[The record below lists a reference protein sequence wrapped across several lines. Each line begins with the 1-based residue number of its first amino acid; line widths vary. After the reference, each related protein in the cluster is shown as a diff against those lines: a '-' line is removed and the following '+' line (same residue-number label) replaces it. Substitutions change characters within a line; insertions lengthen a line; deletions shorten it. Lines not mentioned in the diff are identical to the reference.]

1 MRLDARE
8 ISRILVALLLA
19 TACAAVQASAQES
32 DRAFLT
38 VTPLGANGFL
48 LGDAFDPI
56 PVDGGE
62 EGEVAFSFEDGLGY
76 GLSVA
81 ARVSDRL
88 SLEVLGNRLRS
99 SLSASAGSL
108 RVGFDLAYYGLY
120 GGGLYRL
127 RSATDAARP
136 YLAAGVGARWYD
148 FDAFDSTERDLA
160 WNVGGGL
167 EVDTGWL
174 ADVRLDLRDYMSI
187 LSVEETELSS
197 GEEVGGDSVQHDVI
211 LNVGLAFD
219 LF

>member
-1 MRLDARE
+1 MNGDVWKLSSAL
-8 ISRILVALLLA
+8 IALLLA
-19 TACAAVQASAQES
+19 LTFSAAGAAGQEP

-48 LGDAFDPI
+48 VGEAFDPI
-56 PVDGGE
+56 PVEGG

-76 GLSVA
+76 GLSAA

-99 SLSASAGSL
+99 SLDASTGSL
-108 RVGFDLAYYGLY
+108 RVGFELAYYGLY

-127 RSATDAARP
+127 RGATEAARP
-136 YLAAGVGARWYD
+136 YLAAGVGAKWYD
-148 FDAFDSTERDLA
+148 FDAFGSTERDLA

-174 ADVRLDLRDYMSI
+174 ADVRLDLRDYMSV
-187 LSVEETELSS
+187 LSVEETALAS
-197 GEEVGGDSVQHDVI
+197 GEEVGGDSFQHDVV